1 MEKRLYIATV
11 ALLFVSLVAVY
22 SLSVFTT
29 IYFEASEFTFI
40 KKQLISVIIGLFF
53 LTLFYKMNPY
63 TVFKPLGF
71 ALFIGSFIAIVV
83 MLFLPESLVRS
94 VLGAKRWIKFGSIS
108 IAPTE
113 FFKYGFVFFIAW
125 SLDRKFNILL
135 KSKNIFNEFIVVLP
149 YFLILI
155 IASAIIAVGQKDL
168 GQVVVLGT
176 TLMILFYLSGRSK
189 TFFTILTLF
198 VALSIV
204 LLIKIAPHRVGRFKG
219 WWVYNQD
226 AILSFLPDTW
236 AQALKV
242 TDTTIPLNMINSANA
257 IHNGSL
263 LGQGIGDGQFKLG
276 YLSEVHTDFILA
288 GISEE
293 VGFVG
298 VLIVV
303 SLFLTVIYNIMK
315 IGSKLNNLNEKLFVY
330 GVASVLSIE
339 FLINAYGITGIIPI
353 KGIAVPL
360 LSYGGSQIIATC
372 MAIGMVL
379 MLSRKVE
386 R

>member
-1 MEKRLYIATV
+1 
-11 ALLFVSLVAVY
+11 
-22 SLSVFTT
+22 
-29 IYFEASEFTFI
+29 
-40 KKQLISVIIGLFF
+40 
-53 LTLFYKMNPY
+53 
-63 TVFKPLGF
+63 
-71 ALFIGSFIAIVV
+71 
-83 MLFLPESLVRS
+83 
-94 VLGAKRWIKFGSIS
+94 
-108 IAPTE
+108 
-113 FFKYGFVFFIAW
+113 
-125 SLDRKFNILL
+125 
-135 KSKNIFNEFIVVLP
+135 
-149 YFLILI
+149 
-155 IASAIIAVGQKDL
+155 
-168 GQVVVLGT
+168 
-176 TLMILFYLSGRSK
+176 MILFYLSGRSK

-226 AILSFLPDTW
+226 AILSFLPDSW